1 MIPEVQPAPHGERG
15 RDDATAELARSFET
29 RAAGTQPGLFSP
41 AELPRLWSAD
51 EVATFLG
58 MSRAWVLDHST
69 RRRPLIPCV
78 RLGGARAVLRYRPVD
93 VVAFVNE
100 HWQPGGG
107 PQRGK

>member
-1 MIPEVQPAPHGERG
+1 MIRELQSGGEPRH
-15 RDDATAELARSFET
+15 DDATAELARGFET
-29 RAAGTQPGLFSP
+29 RATGTQPGLFSP